1 MFLIFENGGK
11 QYKAKKGDV
20 LKLESFDCKKDDV
33 VKLKNISLFS
43 NENNEITLGSPF
55 IKDAYV
61 KVKILDIVKDEK
73 VIIFKK
79 KRRHNYRRKIG
90 HRQNVILVRVEELSL
105 SPKKST
111 SVTSNQQKEQINKPK
126 TKSKD

>member
-20 LKLESFDCKKDDV
+20 LKLESFHCKKDDI
-33 VKLKNISLFS
+33 VKLEKIILFS
-43 NENNEITLGSPF
+43 TEKNEIILGYPF
-55 IKDAYV
+55 IKGAYV

-126 TKSKD
+126 TRSKD